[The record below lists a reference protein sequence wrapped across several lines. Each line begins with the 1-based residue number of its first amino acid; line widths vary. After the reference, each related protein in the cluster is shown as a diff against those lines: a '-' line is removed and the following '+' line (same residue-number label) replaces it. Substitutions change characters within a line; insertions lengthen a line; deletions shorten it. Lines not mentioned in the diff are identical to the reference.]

1 MPSLPMT
8 RRGLFGVLAG
18 VFVLAMTA
26 NAQEKVHAGPPKS
39 WSISVGF
46 VIGTSALDAISSRG
60 MIEQN
65 PLMGRG
71 DFGARQE
78 AMKGATVGALIAGEY
93 LFLRKHPSM
102 TKAATAANWVYGG
115 TTMILGPAHNWRQ

>member
-1 MPSLPMT
+1 MKILIT
-8 RRGLFGVLAG
+8 LAL
-18 VFVLAMTA
+18 LAMTA
-26 NAQEKVHAGPPKS
+26 SAQEKVHTGPPKS

-60 MIEQN
+60 MVEQN

-71 DFGARQE
+71 PFGARQE